1 MASVLRD
8 SSVLEPKLG
17 GRGPDL
23 VEPPP
28 RRGGGGGDGDGM
40 PQYRSR
46 RRRYRLGMIVG
57 MAAIVMFFVSLTSA
71 YIVRQGFG
79 NWDFKTQRY
88 VTDWVSLRIPGI
100 LWVNT
105 IILLLSSLTME
116 MARRRTLT
124 RALTASQFGIDNEE
138 KTTPWL
144 GITAILGI
152 GFIAG
157 QAIAWKDLTSQGI
170 FFSTNPSSSF
180 FYLLTI
186 SHGLH
191 LLGGVVALLY
201 ASVTTLLSRPLQ
213 TKAVVVDVTAMYWHF
228 MDGLWIY
235 IFALLLI
242 MK

>member
-1 MASVLRD
+1 MATVLRD
-8 SSVLEPKLG
+8 TSVLEPKLG

-23 VEPPP
+23 VEPPS
-28 RRGGGGGDGDGM
+28 RRGGGDGDGA
-40 PQYRSR
+40 PHYRDR
-46 RRRYRLGMIVG
+46 RRRYRLGTIVG
-57 MAAIVMFFVSLTSA
+57 MCAIVMFFVSLTSA
-71 YIVRQGFG
+71 YIVRQGIG
-79 NWDFKTQRY
+79 NWDYQTQRY
-88 VTDWVSLRIPGI
+88 VTDWVSLKIPGI
-100 LWVNT
+100 LWINT
-105 IILLLSSLTME
+105 LILLASSVTME
-116 MARRRTLT
+116 LARRRTIA
-124 RALTASQFGIDNEE
+124 RATTASEFGIDNEL

-157 QAIAWKDLTSQGI
+157 QAIAWKDLTAQGI

-191 LLGGVVALLY
+191 LLGGVLALLY
-201 ASVTTLLSRPLQ
+201 ASVTTVLSRPLE
-213 TKAVVVDVTAMYWHF
+213 TKAVVVDVTALYWHF

>member
-1 MASVLRD
+1 MATVLRD
-8 SSVLEPKLG
+8 TSVLEPKLG

-23 VEPPP
+23 VEPPS
-28 RRGGGGGDGDGM
+28 RRGGGGDGDGA
-40 PQYRSR
+40 PHYRDR

-71 YIVRQGFG
+71 YIVRQGIG
-79 NWDFKTQRY
+79 NWDYKTQRY
-88 VTDWVSLRIPGI
+88 GTDWGSLRVPGI
-100 LWVNT
+100 LWINT
-105 IILLLSSLTME
+105 LILLVSSITME
-116 MARRRTLT
+116 MARRRTLA
-124 RALTASQFGIDNEE
+124 RAVTASQFGIDGEQQ
-138 KTTPWL
+138 TTPWL
-144 GITAILGI
+144 GITAVLGI

-157 QAIAWKDLTSQGI
+157 QAMAWKDLTSQGI

-191 LLGGVVALLY
+191 LLGGVLALLY
-201 ASVTTLLSRPLQ
+201 ASVTTVLSRPLE
-213 TKAVVVDVTAMYWHF
+213 TKAMVVDVTALYWHF
-228 MDGLWIY
+228 MDALWIY

>member
-1 MASVLRD
+1 MATVLRD
-8 SSVLEPKLG
+8 SSVLDREPKLG
-17 GRGPDL
+17 GRGPDI
-23 VEPPP
+23 VEPPA
-28 RRGGGGGDGDGM
+28 RRGGDGDGA
-40 PQYRSR
+40 PHYRDR

-71 YIVRQGFG
+71 YVVRQGMP
-79 NWDFKTQRY
+79 NWDYKTQRY
-88 VTDWVSLRIPGI
+88 VNDWVSLKVPGI
-100 LWVNT
+100 LWINT
-105 IILLLSSLTME
+105 LLLLLSSLTME
-116 MARRRTLT
+116 LARRRTIE
-124 RALTASQFGIDNEE
+124 RANTAQQFGIDNEL

-157 QAIAWKDLTSQGI
+157 QAIAWKDLTAQGI

-191 LLGGVVALLY
+191 LLGGVLALLY
-201 ASVTTLLSRPLQ
+201 ASVTTVLKRPLE
-213 TKAVVVDVTAMYWHF
+213 TKAVVVDVTALYWHF